1 MDLLEKRGS
10 ACSSGGGSADNRKV
24 HREEA
29 RDDHEIHTNEEYIW
43 EGQKLP
49 KDR

>member
-1 MDLLEKRGS
+1 MDLPEKRGS
-10 ACSSGGGSADNRKV
+10 AQSGGSAGDRRV

-29 RDDHEIHTNEEYIW
+29 RDDHEIHANEEYIW
-43 EGQKLP
+43 EVQKLP